1 MAVSPAKRISIATYQ
16 QEKCDRITADIP
28 KGKRDA
34 YKRIAAELDI
44 SLASLIQVG
53 VEEYARTHAGE
64 KFSVPAKE
72 AASVPEKKLTASER
86 RLVEAFARLP
96 EKTRAK
102 FAGLLDDY
110 AKLADLVDDNGG

>member
-64 KFSVPAKE
+64 KFSVPADVATK
-72 AASVPEKKLTASER
+72 SVPEKKLTASER
-86 RLVEAFARLP
+86 RLVETFGRLP
-96 EKTRAK
+96 KETRAK
-102 FAGLLDDY
+102 FAGLLENV
-110 AKLADLVDDNGG
+110 ADLVDGKDGG

>member
-1 MAVSPAKRISIATYQ
+1 MAMSTARRLANEKYLK
-16 QEKCDRITADIP
+16 EKCDRIGVDIP

-34 YKRIAAELDI
+34 YKLVAAELGI
-44 SLASLIQVG
+44 SLASLVQVG
-53 VEEYARTHAGE
+53 IEEYARTHAGE

>member
-1 MAVSPAKRISIATYQ
+1 MAMSAARRLANEKYLK
-16 QEKCDRITADIP
+16 EKCDRIGVDVP

-34 YKRIAAELDI
+34 YKLIAAELDI

-64 KFSVPAKE
+64 KFVVPAEVTAK
-72 AASVPEKKLTASER
+72 SVPEKKLTAAER
-86 RLVEAFARLP
+86 KLVETFARLP

-102 FAGLLDDY
+102 FTGLLENV
-110 AKLADLVDDNGG
+110 ADLIDSNGGN